1 MEKQKEK
8 IWIRNDIRLRRIKLN
23 NKKKNTIT
31 KK

>member
-8 IWIRNDIRLRRIKLN
+8 IWIINDIRLRRIKLN
-23 NKKKNTIT
+23 SKKKNTIT

>member
-23 NKKKNTIT
+23 NNKKNTIA